1 MRGSASTTPGIY
13 IYIYY
18 LICNRYKEVSGFGF
32 SQIWLFLV
40 PLMHKKISDL
50 KSVLEESDSESLSV
64 SDNDNFIP
72 PNVLGWDKESVSV
85 LTSPGAAPGPSSSLL
100 ASRSDT
106 DPSTASTSSRF
117 SDIQPTTST
126 SHIMKVDCP
135 LCFKSF
141 PIDEVE
147 QHADGCSASFALITE
162 RDREGCVSTNENSTV
177 ELVNIELECITNL
190 KDAGLTSEMEMV
202 RVTVRRK
209 MVWEDF
215 KRSRYRYYEPERVL
229 KVTFAGEPAVDDGG
243 PKR

>member
-1 MRGSASTTPGIY
+1 
-13 IYIYY
+13 
-18 LICNRYKEVSGFGF
+18 
-32 SQIWLFLV
+32 
-40 PLMHKKISDL
+40 MHKKISDL

-64 SDNDNFIP
+64 SDDDNFIP

-106 DPSTASTSSRF
+106 DPLTASTSSRF

-126 SHIMKVDCP
+126 FHIMKVDCP

-177 ELVNIELECITNL
+177 ELVNIEESKSNGCTLLECITNL
-190 KDAGLTSEMEMV
+190 KDAGLKSEMEMV